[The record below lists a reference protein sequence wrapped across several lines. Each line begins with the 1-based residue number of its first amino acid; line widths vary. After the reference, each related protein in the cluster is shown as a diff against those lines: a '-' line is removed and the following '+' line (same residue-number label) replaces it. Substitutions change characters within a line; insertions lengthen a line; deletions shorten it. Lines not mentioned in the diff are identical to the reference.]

1 MRIAYCCADPG
12 IPVFGHKGGSRH
24 VQEILRALRALG
36 HAVMLFATR
45 RGGPPPAD
53 LADLP
58 VVALPEIPRGSP
70 AERERAALDA
80 NPRIRDTILAHGPF
94 DLIYERYALWNWA
107 GMASAR
113 ALGVP
118 GVLEVNAPL
127 IEEQARYRVLCDR
140 ETALAVTRRTLDEAV
155 LLVAVSEGVRDWL
168 AGFAE
173 TDGKIAVIP
182 NGVDPERF
190 AAVSAVATRSAKS
203 DALTLGF
210 VGSLKPWHGLDRL
223 IDAFAVFRH
232 RHPASRLLI
241 VGDGPERAACEERA
255 AALKLNRGSDASL
268 IFTGAV
274 PAEQVP
280 GLLTAIDIAVAPYPP
295 SADFYFSPLKVY
307 EYMAAGRAMVASRIG
322 QIDGLIEDGVTGR
335 LYPPGDPDALVEVL
349 DQLARSPDERARLGA
364 AARAKVSAEHS
375 WRSVAQRILARVES
389 GASGSLTPGAVQ
401 QP

>member
-36 HAVMLFATR
+36 HAVTLFAAR
-45 RGGPPPAD
+45 RGGPPPTD

-94 DLIYERYALWNWA
+94 DLVYERYALWSWA

-140 ETALAVTRRTLDEAV
+140 ETALAVTRRTLGEAS

-190 AAVSAVATRSAKS
+190 AAVSAVATRSAES
-203 DALTLGF
+203 DVPTLGF

-241 VGDGPERAACEERA
+241 VGDGPERTACEERA
-255 AALKLNRGSDASL
+255 AAMGLNASL

-274 PAEQVP
+274 PAEKVP
-280 GLLTAIDIAVAPYPP
+280 EWLAAIDIAVAPYPP
-295 SADFYFSPLKVY
+295 SVGFYFSPLKVY
-307 EYMAAGRAMVASRIG
+307 EYMAAGRAVVAGRIG

-335 LYPPGDPDALVEVL
+335 LYPPGDPGALVEVL
-349 DQLARSPDERARLGA
+349 DQLARSPEQRARLGA
-364 AARAKVSAEHS
+364 AACAKVSAEHT

-389 GASGSLTPGAVQ
+389 GASRPLPSGSAQRP
-401 QP
+401 